1 MGSEVRV
8 LQPVPRRE
16 WDSAVRVRE
25 ATLPANVTLSDSGEM
40 LWRGHGENATS
51 VVSFKMWTGKDRK
64 VADMGQWA
72 DELGNVVCAEAMSF
86 EFLRDVTYQSV
97 KQNWEWVNFNGMRTF
112 VLIPDHKVCNL
123 KGMPVEPWIISNV
136 VFEDA
141 TRTVR
146 MDAVQKKWGQIVH
159 TYQLDFGELGMAGSQ
174 PLQKRGWLDDALDF
188 DYDKAFTLDLSSRFP
203 EKIFSAKWD
212 TPSWGSVSMN
222 VTCPGCGT
230 TGQLVFAGHI
240 EGSVL
245 DGVDSLYVSATPRN
259 LGAELN
265 VEMTLSGKADLSKT
279 EFGSNEWELLTIP
292 LPAGWSIPGILTFGP
307 NAKVLAGY
315 KLGVV
320 EGTATLGTGVAIMV
334 PDDSLAKVDVLAED
348 SLDFHGWVPTVQTR
362 PLTLEAEISASAQ
375 LYTKVTVGVGLE
387 VLDDNG
393 INVDVGL
400 KLPIIDIDVTAGYNP
415 EGFCPDNLDPF
426 GVELDV
432 SLGAALDIKGW
443 DEIDGKRNE
452 LFSATL
458 FSADDLYEFPSLCL
472 HSGDAPANSCAA
484 QPYPEELDW
493 WFIEVV
499 GYDDL
504 DDDDDDGEWLYRRDE
519 SHLLEARGTSR
530 KYKLDCDPQGSWPL
544 RIKAYHSPKYLVNKG
559 IAGTPDMPIMLPGIL
574 TCDPDHSNPLC
585 LPNQWT
591 VESSTEVAAV
601 YNWDRWAAEHAYEGV
616 WIKDFLDHLYETY
629 YSTAGLSCEQM
640 AKNTFN
646 LGSTTGYAA
655 DLATAVGNKANY
667 MDTMV
672 LFPQKENTIKN
683 RMFEPKISNI
693 YKVLDT
699 SSSHHERACAIGRIV
714 NTCKYMEHDEV
725 QKRMKWTISK
735 MDAVLDRM
743 DQAAKAGTLTP
754 PPPASLIAAGGFRK
768 AHEHFFTE
776 KFNNGTDKTRNYLQN
791 KAGNIVLTDLHAD
804 LQSAL
809 GDIAQGKLDDYCKEG
824 YFTYPAFP

>member
-1 MGSEVRV
+1 
-8 LQPVPRRE
+8 
-16 WDSAVRVRE
+16 
-25 ATLPANVTLSDSGEM
+25 
-40 LWRGHGENATS
+40 
-51 VVSFKMWTGKDRK
+51 MWTGKDRK

-601 YNWDRWAAEHAYEGV
+601 YNWDRWAGKQTIHLLN
-616 WIKDFLDHLYETY
+616 FLILGKVCLMRW
-629 YSTAGLSCEQM
+629 YS
-640 AKNTFN
+640 
-646 LGSTTGYAA
+646 
-655 DLATAVGNKANY
+655 
-667 MDTMV
+667 
-672 LFPQKENTIKN
+672 
-683 RMFEPKISNI
+683 
-693 YKVLDT
+693 
-699 SSSHHERACAIGRIV
+699 
-714 NTCKYMEHDEV
+714 
-725 QKRMKWTISK
+725 
-735 MDAVLDRM
+735 
-743 DQAAKAGTLTP
+743 
-754 PPPASLIAAGGFRK
+754 
-768 AHEHFFTE
+768 
-776 KFNNGTDKTRNYLQN
+776 
-791 KAGNIVLTDLHAD
+791 
-804 LQSAL
+804 
-809 GDIAQGKLDDYCKEG
+809 
-824 YFTYPAFP
+824 